1 MGAVALAARNPVRDT
16 ARAMSQENVEVMRRV
31 YEAMNRGGLDAVV
44 GFAHPD
50 IEFVPPPEW
59 HAAPTLRGIEPIKE
73 ISRQWV
79 ETFDNFRID
88 PERFIAAGEDQVVV
102 FVRDSGQIKGSDA
115 EIHNR
120 FIHVWTLA
128 AGQITKWQTFTD
140 QSKALE
146 AAGLR
151 E

>member
-1 MGAVALAARNPVRDT
+1 
-16 ARAMSQENVEVMRRV
+16 MSHENVEVMRRV

-44 GFAHPD
+44 RFAHPD
-50 IEFVPPPEW
+50 IEFVPPGDFLS
-59 HAAPTLRGIEPIKE
+59 APTLRGTGPIKDLA
-73 ISRQWV
+73 RQWV
-79 ETFDNFRID
+79 ETFDDFRIE
-88 PERFIAAGEDQVVV
+88 PERFIDAGEDQVVV
-102 FVRDSGQIKGSDA
+102 FVRDSGRIKGSDA

-128 AGQITKWQTFTD
+128 AGKIIKWQTFTD
-140 QSKALE
+140 QSQALE